1 MYVVAVTLFY
11 CIEYDELNERLCE
24 VNLDYL
30 KYVLKPVFRELKK
43 GASVQ
48 MVKMNTYHYPP
59 LYD

>member
-43 GASVQ
+43 DASVQ